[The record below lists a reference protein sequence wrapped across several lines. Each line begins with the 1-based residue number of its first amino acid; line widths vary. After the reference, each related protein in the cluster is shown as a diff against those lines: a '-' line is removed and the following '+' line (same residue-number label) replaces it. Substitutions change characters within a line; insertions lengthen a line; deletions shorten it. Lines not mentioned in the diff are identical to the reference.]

1 MAVDEIA
8 AWQSRPVDPV
18 YPILYIDAI
27 RIKIRDGGV
36 SVQIAYDG
44 TLFDPST
51 SIPQGNQGDLGN
63 QGNKDNQDPCLKP
76 IGRRAWRGGANG
88 VRLRD
93 YQGA

>member
-51 SIPQGNQGDLGN
+51 SIPQGNQGDL
-63 QGNKDNQDPCLKP
+63 PCLKP